1 MEETTS
7 IATRQA
13 AAEMGPSA
21 PDKHACIVP
30 RAFAKY
36 IVASVEIGG
45 KLVGPA
51 ELLAWECEAVPS
63 EEEKDAA
70 VRVILNRLRAGRKN
84 IAAELFRFAQ
94 VLADAGLL
102 SSEEQRDG
110 RLLRGHAGSD
120 GCFRFEEVRKVLKKP
135 VVAGMRFLARL
146 EAAGWLVDAADGSEP
161 EADEGATKQRRKR
174 PVGIRA
180 RLMSADPVSEDMLG
194 RVRSLAW
201 LGSVTPNDLR
211 LWHRDED
218 APQRAAQGGLQD
230 GPTAEMV
237 RAIARADMNTFA
249 QEVED
254 VALCLAAARHGGK
267 LVERSDR
274 WVRIFVERYVSTTGA
289 GKTLEEVGQLFGLT
303 RERVRQICAKLLEA
317 RDGMDVCLP
326 ATMRTLAS
334 ARRAAPKPAQE
345 MNEQLARLLGEGA
358 GIEAAMNFAAEM
370 GAQQVPV
377 VRRESRL
384 RVGDSYEW
392 ASTIEAADETP
403 WGTLAFTAARREIS
417 LMGCTNLLH
426 VAGALA
432 LEHEIA
438 PGKEALVAVMQNAP
452 GFRWLDREGG
462 WFTLGDGGESS
473 GAAWRIRKVMA
484 VARNPVN
491 VDDIAT
497 ALITDDL
504 WLYRERE
511 RGPSVPPLH
520 VQREL
525 LYGWGWLKSLQKN
538 RFTPVAPIKNDVLS
552 EIEKMFVDIIEAN
565 GGVAARHQLVLP
577 ICEKLKI
584 TDMAV
589 NGQIGASP
597 VIVKI
602 EHGLYGL
609 IGRTLEEGALEK
621 GRTRLR
627 ERMGVAVAPG
637 MAGEWAKGFRVR
649 VTEASMK
656 HEQYPV
662 PERFKQALRPG
673 AVRVEGSDS
682 ELWVGPSYVLR
693 RLKDAV
699 PGVQPGH
706 TCWIEV
712 KGPGL
717 VALRLELQPAAGV
730 AGLLD
735 PEMESVEGSC
745 DVEEKGG

>member
-13 AAEMGPSA
+13 AAERGLSA
-21 PDKHACIVP
+21 NEKHACIVP
-30 RAFAKY
+30 RAFARHMVGS
-36 IVASVEIGG
+36 VAIGG
-45 KLVGPA
+45 NLVGPA
-51 ELLAWECEAVPS
+51 DLLAWRGDALPT

-70 VRVILNRLRAGRKN
+70 ARVILNRLRAGRKN
-84 IAAELFRFAQ
+84 IAAELFRFAP
-94 VLADAGLL
+94 VLTDTGLL
-102 SSEEQRDG
+102 SGDEQREG
-110 RLLRGHAGSD
+110 RLLRAHAGSD
-120 GCFRFEEVRKVLKKP
+120 GCFLFEEVRKILKKP
-135 VVAGMRFLARL
+135 VLPGMRFLARL
-146 EAAGWLVDAADGSEP
+146 EAAGWLVEAPDRSEP
-161 EADEGATKQRRKR
+161 EEDEGKTKQRRKR
-174 PVGIRA
+174 PVGIRV
-180 RLMSADPVSEDMLG
+180 RLMSPDQVCEDMLG
-194 RVRSLAW
+194 RVRSLTW
-201 LGSVTPNDLR
+201 LGSVTASDLR

-218 APQRAAQGGLQD
+218 APQRAVQVGLQE
-230 GPTAEMV
+230 GRTAEMV

-254 VALCLAAARHGGK
+254 VAICLAAVRHGGK
-267 LVERSDR
+267 LVDRSDR
-274 WVRIFVERYVSTTGA
+274 WVRIFVERYVSTMGA
-289 GKTLEEVGQLFGLT
+289 GKTLEEVGQMFGLT
-303 RERVRQICAKLLEA
+303 RERVRQICARLLEA
-317 RDGMDVCLP
+317 RDGMDLSLP
-326 ATMRTLAS
+326 ATMRTLGA
-334 ARRAAPKPAQE
+334 ARRAAPQPTNE
-345 MNEQLARLLGEGA
+345 MNEQLARFLGEGA

-370 GAQQVPV
+370 GVQDVPV

-384 RVGDSYEW
+384 RVGDAYEW
-392 ASTIEAADETP
+392 MSTIELADAAP
-403 WGTLAFTAARREIS
+403 WGTMAFSAARREIS

-438 PGKEALVAVMQNAP
+438 PGKEALVAVIQNAP

-462 WFTLGDGGESS
+462 WFTLGDGGENS
-473 GAAWRIRKVMA
+473 GAALRIRKLMA

-491 VDDIAT
+491 VDGIAT

-504 WLYRERE
+504 WLSRERD

-538 RFTPVAPIKNDVLS
+538 RFTPVEQITSDALS
-552 EIEKMFVDIIEAN
+552 DIEKMFVEIIEAN
-565 GGVAARHQLVLP
+565 GGVAARHQLVVP

-584 TDMAV
+584 TEMAV

-609 IGRTLEEGALEK
+609 IGRTLDDGALEQ
-621 GRTRLR
+621 GRNRLR
-627 ERMGVAVAPG
+627 ERMGMAVAPG
-637 MAGEWAKGFRVR
+637 MGGEWAKGFRIR

-656 HEQYPV
+656 HEQYTV
-662 PERFKQALRPG
+662 PERFKDALRPG
-673 AVRVEGSDS
+673 AVKVEGSDS

-699 PGVQPGH
+699 PGMQPGH
-706 TCWIEV
+706 TCWVEV

-745 DVEEKGG
+745 DVEAKGG